1 MTGNV
6 IITKM
11 SKLIDIK
18 NIFLRIL
25 GIILGLIQ
33 PIMNVTYGF
42 TADWEQ
48 ISDPMAHTLT
58 FYFWIPLSILLMIL
72 ALILSVIK
80 SNSENFVFLRWVLV
94 AVLLAL
100 TIWQYK
106 AIT

>member
-1 MTGNV
+1 
-6 IITKM
+6 M
-11 SKLIDIK
+11 SKLIDTK

-25 GIILGLIQ
+25 GMILGLIQ

-58 FYFWIPLSILLMIL
+58 FYFWIPLSILLMML

-80 SNSENFVFLRWVLV
+80 SNSANWVTLRLALV
-94 AVLLAL
+94 TVLLAL